1 MPNSEENGFLMKK
14 LISAVAIAVIS
25 ISLAACGSESED
37 AVKSAPYDPSQGSA
51 TEKLRWASLYLAE
64 NNVVTSDP
72 YDAATDTQVIE
83 GMTASFCTV
92 VGNGRL
98 TVTDW
103 VTGMSN
109 PESGTSQKDA
119 VIFAGAAANAYCP
132 SVKADFDDFL
142 EASNLVVKWQDWE
155 PSISGSH
162 GPTSQS

>member
-1 MPNSEENGFLMKK
+1 MNKFV
-14 LISAVAIAVIS
+14 SAVAIAVFS
-25 ISLAACGSESED
+25 LSLASCGSESED
-37 AVKSAPYDPSQGSA
+37 VVLSVPYDPSQGSA

-72 YDAATDTQVIE
+72 YDVATDTRVIE
-83 GMTASFCTV
+83 RMTDSFCTV
-92 VGNGRL
+92 VGNGSL

-103 VTGMSN
+103 VTGISN
-109 PESGTSQKDA
+109 PVNGTSQKDA

-142 EASNLVVKWQDWE
+142 EASKLVVKWQDWE
-155 PSISGSH
+155 PAISGNH